1 MTPVAPRL
9 AAGQGASQKSG
20 FAESGPAF
28 NRWDNKKSG
37 KSRPVGP
44 MTIDGELVAKSTGTA
59 SPYAVGARVFH
70 DKFGYGQVLEIEGN
84 KLTVSFDKA
93 GEKKVLDSFVM
104 AA

>member
-1 MTPVAPRL
+1 
-9 AAGQGASQKSG
+9 
-20 FAESGPAF
+20 
-28 NRWDNKKSG
+28 
-37 KSRPVGP
+37 
-44 MTIDGELVAKSTGTA
+44 MTIDGELVAKSTGGA

-70 DKFGYGQVLEIEGN
+70 DKFGYGQVLDIEGN